1 MTTSESLAKTTY
13 TPRGGLALSCAILLF
28 CMLLALLP
36 VAGWASAS
44 HGWPGVQAAA
54 VAWLLCT
61 VAAFA
66 ALLISV
72 SFASTP
78 LAASANHGWTGVQ
91 AAGVAWVLCTG
102 AAFAALF
109 VSVSFASTPLAPSA
123 NLGSMGIRMGIPLF
137 GLIVLPNAA
146 PSLAA
151 AGLLPSLLACYLVAL
166 VVETLLALRHV
177 APNPTPASASASSPP
192 LEAK

>member
-1 MTTSESLAKTTY
+1 M
-13 TPRGGLALSCAILLF
+13 PRGGLALSCAILLL
-28 CMLLALLP
+28 CMLAALLL
-36 VAGWASAS
+36 VAAWANANHGSA
-44 HGWPGVQAAA
+44 GIQAAL

-61 VAAFA
+61 AAAFA
-66 ALLISV
+66 ALLI
-72 SFASTP
+72 
-78 LAASANHGWTGVQ
+78 
-91 AAGVAWVLCTG
+91 
-102 AAFAALF
+102 
-109 VSVSFASTPLAPSA
+109 SVSFASTPLAPSA

-151 AGLLPSLLACYLVAL
+151 AGLLQSLLACYLVAL

-177 APNPTPASASASSPP
+177 APNPLPAASATVSSQP

>member
-1 MTTSESLAKTTY
+1 VTTSESLAKTAY

-36 VAGWASAS
+36 VAAWASAN
-44 HGWPGVQAAA
+44 HGWLGVQAAA
-54 VAWLLCT
+54 IAWLLCT

-78 LAASANHGWTGVQ
+78 LAA
-91 AAGVAWVLCTG
+91 
-102 AAFAALF
+102 
-109 VSVSFASTPLAPSA
+109 SA

-177 APNPTPASASASSPP
+177 APNPVRAASSGSASSQA

>member
-1 MTTSESLAKTTY
+1 VTTSQPLANTTY
-13 TPRGGLALSCAILLF
+13 MPRGGLALSCAILLF

-36 VAGWASAS
+36 VAAWASANY
-44 HGWPGVQAAA
+44 GWSGVQAAA
-54 VAWLLCT
+54 
-61 VAAFA
+61 
-66 ALLISV
+66 
-72 SFASTP
+72 
-78 LAASANHGWTGVQ
+78 
-91 AAGVAWVLCTG
+91 VAWVLCTG

-109 VSVSFASTPLAPSA
+109 ISVSFASTPLAPSA

-137 GLIVLPNAA
+137 GLIALPNIA

-166 VVETLLALRHV
+166 VVETLLVLRHV
-177 APNPTPASASASSPP
+177 APNPTPAASASASLPKP